1 MARTELDRAVQPSL
15 LDRLTDE
22 EPRVP
27 SDPPISREE
36 SARRYRQSVQRD
48 LDWLMNT
55 RASAIRPPRDS
66 AVFDSVQQYGLV
78 DFTGLTTSVTDWRE
92 QLVENMRDM
101 IRRFEPRL
109 ANVTV
114 DLAEDVNPALQQ
126 VRFTISALLLMD
138 PSPEQVVFDT
148 IFEVTNGT
156 YEVEDKT

>member
-27 SDPPISREE
+27 SDSPISREE

-55 RASAIRPPRDS
+55 RASAVRPPRDS
-66 AVFDSVQQYGLV
+66 EVFDSVQQYGLE

-92 QLVENMRDM
+92 RLVENMRDM